1 MEKELICIVC
11 PRGCHLTIDDN
22 MNVKGNFCPR
32 GKQYAINEVTCPKR
46 MLTSTVKII
55 SSSIKRLPVIT
66 SEEIEKSKMF
76 DVMNAINKVIVKAP
90 VKMHQIIIKN
100 VENTGVNIIATREVL
115 K

>member
-66 SEEIEKSKMF
+66 SDEI
-76 DVMNAINKVIVKAP
+76 
-90 VKMHQIIIKN
+90 
-100 VENTGVNIIATREVL
+100 
-115 K
+115 

>member
-11 PRGCHLTIDDN
+11 PRGCHLTIDDD

-76 DVMNAINKVIVKAP
+76 DVMNAINKVTVKAP

-100 VENTGVNIIATREVL
+100 VENTGVDIIATRKVL